1 MMTMCDLCGDE
12 HHPHKGPTEEDCAY
26 CGDPAD
32 ARAHQGDECPPLA
45 DQIEHAATCAV
56 TALVRDAEGRRGMWP
71 DDLRPETE
79 AEIRATWRDLI
90 AAEMRE
96 VLALRKELA
105 LRDQREENAREAAIA
120 RGKR

>member
-90 AAEMRE
+90 AAEMRK
-96 VLALRKELA
+96 VLA
-105 LRDQREENAREAAIA
+105 
-120 RGKR
+120 

>member
-1 MMTMCDLCGDE
+1 MTMCDLCGDE